1 MRLAMSDLMQV
12 VAIDGPSGG
21 GKSTVSRGLAS
32 TLKFTYLDTGAMYRA
47 VAYACREQKID
58 PGDERKLKQL
68 LCELV
73 ITLLPATKST
83 NDVQVLVNDQE
94 VGRHLRTPEMGML
107 ASQVS
112 AIPVVRVHLT
122 QLQQEMGKAGRIVAE
137 GRDTGTVV
145 FPKAAWKFFLDAK
158 PEIRMQ
164 RRADQL
170 RSQGVDVDEQQL
182 LVQIIQRDKDDSERA
197 VAPLKQATDAIYI
210 DSSDKD
216 AEDVISIMYDHIL
229 NSGYTL

>member
-1 MRLAMSDLMQV
+1 MSSVMSDLMQV

-32 TLKFTYLDTGAMYRA
+32 TLNFTYLDTGAMYRA

-58 PGDERKLKQL
+58 SGDDRQLKQL
-68 LCELV
+68 LSELV
-73 ITLLPATKST
+73 IGLLPATDGTS
-83 NDVQVLVNDQE
+83 DVQVLVNGQE
-94 VGRHLRTPEMGML
+94 VGRSLRTPEMGML

-112 AIPVVRVHLT
+112 AIPAVRAHLT

-145 FPKAAWKFFLDAK
+145 FPRAAWKFFLDAK
-158 PEIRMQ
+158 PEIRMR

-170 RSQGVDVDEQQL
+170 RSQGMDVDEQNL
-182 LVQIIQRDKDDSERA
+182 LAQIRQRDKDDSERA
-197 VAPLKQATDAIYI
+197 VAPLKQATDAVYI
-210 DSSDKD
+210 DSSDKS
-216 AEDVISIMYDHIL
+216 AEDVISLMYDQIL
-229 NSGYTL
+229 NSDCPL

>member
-1 MRLAMSDLMQV
+1 MSLAMSDMMQV

-21 GKSTVSRGLAS
+21 GKSTVSRGLANR
-32 TLKFTYLDTGAMYRA
+32 LNFTYLDTGSMYRA
-47 VAYACREQKID
+47 VAYACREKKVE
-58 PGDERKLKQL
+58 PGEGKELKQL
-68 LCELV
+68 LSELV
-73 ITLLPATKST
+73 IELLPAMNGE
-83 NDVQVLVNDQE
+83 NDVQVLVNGRE

-112 AIPVVRVHLT
+112 ALPVVRSHLT
-122 QLQQEMGKAGRIVAE
+122 QLQQQMGKAGRIVAE

-158 PEIRMQ
+158 PEIRMR

-170 RSQGVDVDEQQL
+170 RSQGADVDEQQL
-182 LVQIIQRDKDDSERA
+182 LAQIIKRDKDDSERA
-197 VAPLKQATDAIYI
+197 IAPLKQAIEAVYL

-216 AEDVISIMYDHIL
+216 AEEIISLMHDHIL
-229 NSGYTL
+229 NSGHTL

>member
-1 MRLAMSDLMQV
+1 MSDLMQV

-32 TLKFTYLDTGAMYRA
+32 RLSFTYLDTGAMYRA
-47 VAYACREQKID
+47 VAYACREQRINPD
-58 PGDERKLKQL
+58 DERELKQL
-68 LCELV
+68 LTELV
-73 ITLLPATKST
+73 IELLPATSAT
-83 NDVQVLVNDQE
+83 SDVEVRVNGQE

-112 AIPVVRVHLT
+112 AIPAVRAHLT
-122 QLQQEMGKAGRIVAE
+122 QLQQEMGQTGKIVAE

-158 PEIRMQ
+158 PEIRMR

-170 RSQGVDVDEQQL
+170 RSQGTDVNEQDL
-182 LVQIIQRDKDDSERA
+182 LAQIIQRDKDDSERA
-197 VAPLKQATDAIYI
+197 VAPLKRATDAVYI
-210 DSSDKD
+210 DSSDKS
-216 AEDVISIMYDHIL
+216 AEEVIFLMYDHIL
-229 NSGYTL
+229 NSGCPL